1 MVDGLADV
9 HIEPADPAS
18 HQVVDCRSDPPA
30 DCTTDA
36 IYDGKSN
43 DCPRA
48 KYEPEWSSACVRAF
62 HQGKTRY
69 DRTNNQPK
77 NRVRN
82 QTNHECGPW
91 SNAFDSC
98 HRVPPSELGAH
109 ASRSDNVTKGY
120 SQWGH
125 PEYVINHRTRNSS
138 FWRMRVGSIGCD
150 SARTY
155 AGGSDRVFGGCL

>member
-9 HIEPADPAS
+9 HLEPTDPAS
-18 HQVVDCRSDPPA
+18 HEVVDCGSNPPA

-36 IYDGKSN
+36 IYDGEKN
-43 DCPRA
+43 DRAKA
-48 KYEPEWSSACVRAF
+48 KYEPEWSSDCTRAF

-77 NRVRN
+77 NRVGN
-82 QTNHECGPW
+82 QPTMNADLGPMRLTVAIVFLLP
-91 SNAFDSC
+91 NLA
-98 HRVPPSELGAH
+98 RMLAEG
-109 ASRSDNVTKGY
+109 DNVTKGY

-125 PEYVINHRTRNSS
+125 PEYVTNHRTKNSS
-138 FWRMRVGSIGCD
+138 FWRMRVGSIGCY

-155 AGGSDRVFGGCL
+155 AGGSDRVFGGCV

>member
-9 HIEPADPAS
+9 HLEPTDPAS
-18 HQVVDCRSDPPA
+18 HEVVDCRSNPPA

-36 IYDGKSN
+36 IYDGKKN
-43 DCPRA
+43 DCSRA
-48 KYEPEWSSACVRAF
+48 KYEPEWSSACTRAF

-109 ASRSDNVTKGY
+109 ASRRQQRHKGLFAMGLELGSLRYVTNHGTKNV
-120 SQWGH
+120 
-125 PEYVINHRTRNSS
+125 S
-138 FWRMRVGSIGCD
+138 FWRMESGVKRLLSCND
-150 SARTY
+150 LRT
-155 AGGSDRVFGGCL
+155 AWK